1 MTILFDIY
9 FELIEK
15 ILRRVKISKV
25 NILGLEISLDED
37 KGSIDERIKKI
48 EAAKQNLLDGLSAIK
63 ELEKEAEKNKYE
75 LENALIKLSKIKT
88 DKINLEAELNNIKQ
102 VISSDVS
109 TFQKLAGV
117 PTEKE
122 KRKERIIGFFS
133 GIIASIISAGIIWVV
148 TKGNHPK
155 LAY

>member
-88 DKINLEAELNNIKQ
+88 DKINLEADLNNIKQ

-148 TKGNHPK
+148 TKVIHS
-155 LAY
+155 YFT

>member
-37 KGSIDERIKKI
+37 KGSKDERIKKI

-148 TKGNHPK
+148 TKVIHS
-155 LAY
+155 YFT

>member
-148 TKGNHPK
+148 TKVIHS
-155 LAY
+155 YFT

>member
-1 MTILFDIY
+1 M
-9 FELIEK
+9 
-15 ILRRVKISKV
+15 
-25 NILGLEISLDED
+25 EISLDED

-148 TKGNHPK
+148 TKVIHS
-155 LAY
+155 YFT

>member
-75 LENALIKLSKIKT
+75 LENALK
-88 DKINLEAELNNIKQ
+88 
-102 VISSDVS
+102 
-109 TFQKLAGV
+109 
-117 PTEKE
+117 
-122 KRKERIIGFFS
+122 
-133 GIIASIISAGIIWVV
+133 
-148 TKGNHPK
+148 
-155 LAY
+155 

>member
-48 EAAKQNLLDGLSAIK
+48 EAAKQNLLDGRSAIK

-148 TKGNHPK
+148 TKVIHS
-155 LAY
+155 YFT

>member
-1 MTILFDIY
+1 M
-9 FELIEK
+9 
-15 ILRRVKISKV
+15 
-25 NILGLEISLDED
+25 
-37 KGSIDERIKKI
+37 
-48 EAAKQNLLDGLSAIK
+48 
-63 ELEKEAEKNKYE
+63 
-75 LENALIKLSKIKT
+75 ENALIKLSKIKT

-148 TKGNHPK
+148 TKVIHS
-155 LAY
+155 YFT

>member
-102 VISSDVS
+102 VISSDAS

-148 TKGNHPK
+148 TKVIHS
-155 LAY
+155 YFT

>member
-15 ILRRVKISKV
+15 ILRRVKISKL

-148 TKGNHPK
+148 TKVIHS
-155 LAY
+155 YFT

>member
-48 EAAKQNLLDGLSAIK
+48 EAAKQNLLDGLSAIY
-63 ELEKEAEKNKYE
+63 ELENEAEKNKYE
-75 LENALIKLSKIKT
+75 LENALIKLSKIKS
-88 DKINLEAELNNIKQ
+88 DKINLDAELNNIKH

-148 TKGNHPK
+148 TKVIHS
-155 LAY
+155 YFT

>member
-88 DKINLEAELNNIKQ
+88 DNLEAELNNIKQ

-148 TKGNHPK
+148 TKVIHS
-155 LAY
+155 YFT